1 MQVVDHRHLMRRAA
15 VGAILALL
23 LVAELATPALA
34 DPAATSWTVNPESK
48 IVTYGQGVVL
58 NGVLRSGDVALGAL
72 WVDFAQATTEAGS
85 YEVVYRVTTSQAG
98 YATGTYSVAVMP
110 LQTMYYRFQWAG
122 DATFAAGD
130 SDVIPVQVKPSLG
143 APGGSSSV
151 NVGKKLTVKGSVKP
165 GAPSGPAVKIKAY
178 RQKGN
183 GTWVGYKTYA
193 SKISGT
199 QYSQAIKIT
208 QAGKFKFKAVSVA
221 SAEYAAGESGYGKVT
236 TVKK

>member
-1 MQVVDHRHLMRRAA
+1 M
-15 VGAILALL
+15 
-23 LVAELATPALA
+23 
-34 DPAATSWTVNPESK
+34 
-48 IVTYGQGVVL
+48 TYGQGAIL

-85 YEVVYRVTTSQAG
+85 YEVVYRVTTSQSG
-98 YATGTYSVAVMP
+98 YATGTYSVAVLP
-110 LQTMYYRFQWAG
+110 SQTTYYRFQWAG
-122 DATFAAGD
+122 DEAYAASD

-143 APGGSSSV
+143 KPSGPSSV
-151 NVGKKLTVKGSVKP
+151 KVGKKLTVMGSVKP

-178 RQKGN
+178 RQKNN

-199 QYSQAIKIT
+199 KYSQAVKIT
-208 QAGKFKFKAVSVA
+208 KTGKFKFKAVSVA
-221 SAEYAAGESGYGKVT
+221 SAEYAAGGTGYGKVT